1 MGHKRFWIAGLA
13 LVLVLALLPAGAQAT
28 PPIGGDTISFGAG
41 NDVGASADDVY
52 SVAVGDLDGD
62 GDLDVVTG
70 SASDEDYE
78 VIAWQNN
85 GTPFSGT
92 WTQHDVG
99 ATEAVQS
106 VALGD
111 LDGDGDLDVVSGD
124 STGVISVW
132 QNDGTPFNG
141 TWTSNQ
147 VGDNAWEARI
157 ALGDLDNDGDL
168 DIVSGTS
175 TVEDFEI
182 AVWQNDGAPF
192 SGAWAHNDVGVS
204 TATVYSVALGDLD
217 DDGDLDVVSAG
228 DSGEDYEIIAWRND
242 GTPFSGLWAQ
252 NDVGASAA
260 RVWSLAVGD
269 LDNDGD
275 LDIVSGGSWEED
287 REVIAW
293 QNDGTPF
300 SGLWVQNDVGAT
312 SVEVF
317 SVVVGDLD
325 GDGDLDV
332 VSGNDASAG
341 TEVSGWQ
348 NDGTPFSGLWT
359 ESEVGHS
366 DSNVLSVAL
375 GDLDGDGDL
384 DVVTGSDSRED
395 YEVIAC
401 PNTLVHRNMPFDPA
415 GNGVG
420 ASTGNVL
427 SVALGDLDDDGDLDA
442 VSGSNTDED
451 YEVIAWRNGG
461 APFSG
466 PWMQNDVGA
475 STGHVRSVALGDLDG
490 DGDLDVVTGS
500 TSGEDFEVIAW
511 RNDGTPFSGTW
522 TPNDVGASTAHVRS
536 VALGDLDDDGDLDV
550 VSGGDSGENY
560 EVIAWQND
568 GTPFSGLWTPN
579 DVGAS
584 AGNVNSV
591 ALGDLDDDGDLD
603 IATGSAS
610 GEDFEVIAWRN
621 DGTPFSGLWTPN
633 DVGAG
638 TDHVNSVALGDLDG
652 DGDLDIV
659 SGSGLGEDYE
669 VIAWHNDGTPFSG
682 LWTPNDV
689 GASTGFVTSVALG
702 DLDEDGDLDV
712 ASGSSSS
719 EDYEVITWR
728 NDGTPFSGLWTQS
741 DAGATDT
748 LQSVALGDLD
758 GDGDLDI
765 VSGSNTGADYE
776 VIAWRNVGGSAAE
789 DSTETAP
796 AGMEDSQT
804 DDLLRVVATHNGI
817 SGDNDLELA
826 QVFLLFEET
835 GGDPLTSTEANNLI
849 ENLYVYYSTNGTWE
863 LADTVVATISS
874 LSLSSGVQ
882 TIQFTDGDGNVQ
894 IPALTSKTYFVVAEM
909 TANASAQTPD
919 TFRITFDAD
928 ANSLVE
934 DWVEDS
940 SVSIEDSG
948 PVTAEVITSASPL
961 TTTVNSTNDV
971 DDGVCNVAHCSLRE
985 AINAANSNSGTD
997 TIAFNI
1003 TSGCGAGGVCTIQ
1016 PTSALPALTDNG
1028 TAIDGYTQPG
1038 AAPATGATPAVLK
1051 IEIDGT
1057 NAGAA
1062 GGLHL
1067 ASSNNSI
1074 SGLVINRFSQS
1085 GVFISGGSAT
1095 GNTVSG
1101 NYIGTDANG
1110 TAGLGNSYSGVA
1122 IRGAAQN
1129 NTIGGDTAGERN
1141 AISGNGE
1148 AGVWIYDN
1156 GTLNNTV
1163 SGNYIGTDANGTA
1176 VLSNTGDGVAIGGG
1190 AQSNAVGPDNVIA
1203 HNGEDGIEVYE
1214 SNTTGNTITHNSIF
1228 SNTMGINLVSSANG
1242 RIAAPV
1248 IVTTTLGSVHVV
1260 GSACPGCTVEVFENG
1275 DTDGEGETYVGSS
1288 TATGSG
1294 AFTVTASYLS
1304 KPYLTATAT
1313 GVVSGTSEFS
1323 AVFTAT
1329 VTGPAP
1335 VYLPLVLR
1343 SF

>member
-1 MGHKRFWIAGLA
+1 MRHKRFWIVGLVLA
-13 LVLVLALLPAGAQAT
+13 LVLALLPAGAQAT
-28 PPIGGDTISFGAG
+28 PPIGGNTISFGAG
-41 NDVGASADDVY
+41 NDVGASADWVY

-62 GDLDVVTG
+62 GDLDVVSG
-70 SASDEDYE
+70 SISGEDFE
-78 VIAWQNN
+78 VIAWQND

-124 STGVISVW
+124 STGVITVW
-132 QNDGTPFNG
+132 QNDGTPFTG
-141 TWTSNQ
+141 TWASNQ
-147 VGDNAWEARI
+147 VGDHAWEARI

-182 AVWQNDGAPF
+182 AVWQNDGTPF

-260 RVWSLAVGD
+260 RVWSVALGDLDNDGDLDLVSGSNWEETREVIVWQNDGTPFSGLWTRNEAGLAGDTVYSVAVGD

-275 LDIVSGGSWEED
+275 LD
-287 REVIAW
+287 
-293 QNDGTPF
+293 
-300 SGLWVQNDVGAT
+300 
-312 SVEVF
+312 
-317 SVVVGDLD
+317 
-325 GDGDLDV
+325 V
-332 VSGNDASAG
+332 VSGNDAATG
-341 TEVSGWQ
+341 TEVTGWQ

-401 PNTLVHRNMPFDPA
+401 QNTLVHRNSPFDPA
-415 GNGVG
+415 GHGVG

-427 SVALGDLDDDGDLDA
+427 SVALGDLDGDGDLDA
-442 VSGSNTDED
+442 VSGSNADED

-461 APFSG
+461 TPFSG
-466 PWMQNDVGA
+466 LWTQNDVGA
-475 STGHVRSVALGDLDG
+475 SAGTVRSVALGDLDN

-522 TPNDVGASTAHVRS
+522 TPNDVGASAAHVYS
-536 VALGDLDDDGDLDV
+536 VALGDLDI
-550 VSGGDSGENY
+550 VSGSGSGEDF

-584 AGNVNSV
+584 VANVLSV
-591 ALGDLDDDGDLD
+591 ALGDLDEDGDLD
-603 IATGSAS
+603 VVSGSSS
-610 GEDFEVIAWRN
+610 GEDCEVIAWRN
-621 DGTPFSGLWTPN
+621 DGTPFSGTWVQN
-633 DVGAG
+633 DVGAS

-659 SGSGLGEDYE
+659 SGSGLAEDYE
-669 VIAWHNDGTPFSG
+669 VIAWQNTGTPFGG
-682 LWTPNDV
+682 LWMPNDA
-689 GASTGFVTSVALG
+689 GSSTGFVTSVALG
-702 DLDEDGDLDV
+702 DLDGDGDLDV

-719 EDYEVITWR
+719 EDYEVITWG

-741 DAGATDT
+741 DVGATDT
-748 LQSVALGDLD
+748 VQSVALGDLD
-758 GDGDLDI
+758 EDGDLDL
-765 VSGSNTGADYE
+765 VSGSNTGAAYE
-776 VIAWRNVGGSAAE
+776 VVAWHNVGGSAAE
-789 DSTETAP
+789 DATATAP
-796 AGMEDSQT
+796 AEIGDGQT
-804 DDLLRVVATHNGI
+804 DDLLRVVAAHNGI

-826 QVFLLFEET
+826 QVFLLFEES
-835 GGDPLTSTEANNLI
+835 GGDPLTASEANNLI
-849 ENLYVYYSTNGTWE
+849 ANLYVYYSTNGTWE
-863 LADTVVATISS
+863 PADTVVATVSS

-882 TIQFTDGDGNVQ
+882 TVQFTDGDGNVQ
-894 IPALTSKTYFVVAEM
+894 IPAPTGSKTYFVVAEM
-909 TANASAQTPD
+909 TGAASAQTPNV
-919 TFRITFDAD
+919 FQVTFDPDAD
-928 ANSLVE
+928 SLVE
-934 DWVEDS
+934 DRAEDS
-940 SVSIEDSG
+940 SVSIEDSRS
-948 PVTAEVITSASPL
+948 VTVEVTTFSTSPL

-971 DDGVCNVAHCSLRE
+971 DDGTCNVAHCSLRE

-1016 PTSALPALTDNG
+1016 PTSALPTLTDNG
-1028 TAIDGYTQPG
+1028 TTIDGYTQPG
-1038 AAPATGATPAVLK
+1038 ATQATGTTPAVLK

-1057 NAGAA
+1057 NAGATN
-1062 GGLHL
+1062 GLRL
-1067 ASSNNSI
+1067 DSSNNSI
-1074 SGLVINRFSQS
+1074 RGLVINRFSQS
-1085 GVFISGGSAT
+1085 SVFISGGSAT

-1101 NYIGTDANG
+1101 NYIGTDASG
-1110 TAGLGNSYSGVA
+1110 TADLGNSYSGVA

-1141 AISGNGE
+1141 VISGNGE

-1156 GTLNNTV
+1156 GTMSNTV

-1176 VLSNTGDGVAIGGG
+1176 VLSNIGDGVAIGGG

-1260 GSACPGCTVEVFENG
+1260 GTACPGCTVEVFENG

>member
-300 SGLWVQNDVGAT
+300 SGLW
-312 SVEVF
+312 
-317 SVVVGDLD
+317 
-325 GDGDLDV
+325 
-332 VSGNDASAG
+332 
-341 TEVSGWQ
+341 
-348 NDGTPFSGLWT
+348 T

-475 STGHVRSVALGDLDG
+475 STGHVRSVALGDLD
-490 DGDLDVVTGS
+490 
-500 TSGEDFEVIAW
+500 
-511 RNDGTPFSGTW
+511 
-522 TPNDVGASTAHVRS
+522 
-536 VALGDLDDDGDLDV
+536 
-550 VSGGDSGENY
+550 
-560 EVIAWQND
+560 
-568 GTPFSGLWTPN
+568 
-579 DVGAS
+579 
-584 AGNVNSV
+584 
-591 ALGDLDDDGDLD
+591 DDGDLD

-638 TDHVNSVALGDLDG
+638 TDH
-652 DGDLDIV
+652 
-659 SGSGLGEDYE
+659 
-669 VIAWHNDGTPFSG
+669 
-682 LWTPNDV
+682 
-689 GASTGFVTSVALG
+689 VTSVALG